1 MGGEISKLADC
12 SEVGHGILG
21 FPQIGGPFKGASSG
35 IYKCSITVYRYI
47 GVRVPQNLGYFFR

>member
-21 FPQIGGPFKGASSG
+21 FPKIGGPFKGLHRR
-35 IYKCSITVYRYI
+35 SINV
-47 GVRVPQNLGYFFR
+47 L